1 MSTYRYIAQ
10 RQARVPVRQLCQ
22 VLQVAP
28 SAYYAWQRHRQ
39 QPAAE
44 PAWQVAVRQAF
55 ARHSQRYGTRRLRAE
70 VQAEGHRVGRWR
82 IRRVL
87 RAHGLRAQQPRSFV
101 PRTTDSDPAARA
113 APNRLLGQPAPTA
126 PNRVWVGDI
135 TYLPR
140 QGGGWL
146 YLAVWLDRCSRK
158 IVGWDVRDTMPEDLV
173 SEALRR
179 ALAVRRPPD
188 GLVVHSDQGSQYTA
202 TRFKDL
208 VSKHGALQSMSRRGN
223 CYDNALPGTT
233 HAESFWSR
241 FKAELLDGGSFPGL
255 AEAKLEISH
264 HVAYYNAERR
274 HSSLGYHSPNHF
286 ESQLQTTSQLC
297 PA

>member
-1 MSTYRYIAQ
+1 MSAYHHIAQ
-10 RQARVPVRQLCQ
+10 RAAHVPVRQLCQ
-22 VLQVAP
+22 ALRVAP
-28 SAYYAWQRHRQ
+28 AAYYGWQRRQ
-39 QPAAE
+39 QAPAPE
-44 PAWQVAVRQAF
+44 PAWQVAVREAF
-55 ARHSQRYGTRRLRAE
+55 ADHSQRYGTRRLRAE
-70 VQAEGHRVGRWR
+70 VQAQGHAVGRWR

-87 RAHGLRAQQPRSFV
+87 KMHGLRAQQPRSFV
-101 PRTTDSDPAARA
+101 PRTTDSDPAVRA
-113 APNRLLGQPAPTA
+113 APNRLLGQPAPTV

-179 ALAVRRPPD
+179 ALAVRRPPT
-188 GLVVHSDQGSQYTA
+188 GLIVHSDQGSQYTA

-208 VSKHGALQSMSRRGN
+208 LVQQGALQSMSRRGN
-223 CYDNALPGTT
+223 CYDNA

-264 HVAYYNAERR
+264 HIAYYNDKRR
-274 HSSLGYHSPNHF
+274 HSSLGYLAPNHF
-286 ESQLQTTSQLC
+286 ETHLQTTSQFCL
-297 PA
+297 A

>member
-1 MSTYRYIAQ
+1 MQAQ
-10 RQARVPVRQLCQ
+10 
-22 VLQVAP
+22 
-28 SAYYAWQRHRQ
+28 
-39 QPAAE
+39 
-44 PAWQVAVRQAF
+44 
-55 ARHSQRYGTRRLRAE
+55 
-70 VQAEGHRVGRWR
+70 GHLVGRWR

-87 RAHGLRAQQPRSFV
+87 QAHGLRAQQPRSSV
-101 PRTTDSDPAARA
+101 PRTTDSDPAVRA

-146 YLAVWLDRCSRK
+146 YLAVWLDRYSRK

-179 ALAVRRPPD
+179 ALA
-188 GLVVHSDQGSQYTA
+188 GLIVHSDQGSQYTA
-202 TRFKDL
+202 TRFKAL
-208 VSKHGALQSMSRRGN
+208 VAQDGAQQSMSRRGN
-223 CYDNALPGTT
+223 CYDNA
-233 HAESFWSR
+233 HAGSFWSR
-241 FKAELLDGGSFPGL
+241 FKAELLDGGRFPGL

-264 HVAYYNAERR
+264 HIAYYNAERR
-274 HSSLGYHSPNHF
+274 HSALGYHSPNHF
-286 ESQLQTTSQLC
+286 ETQFKTTSQLC